1 MLDYKKILGLRYASN
16 LSGREIARS
25 CNYSK
30 SAVNEFLKR
39 FRECGQLKLP
49 LGPEVTNE
57 AINELLYSK
66 RGVQATDAEDL
77 YRQVEYE
84 SVQKA
89 LAKKGETLKRLW
101 RKYNA
106 IGIVD
111 GRRPYSY
118 RQFCQKFSRWLDSK
132 KITYHITRLPGVN
145 LELDYA
151 GKALYLRN
159 TYNPDSPTKVTIFV
173 ATLSYSKYFYAEGMT
188 CCDSRNWIRVNNN
201 ALRYFGGVTQVCTP
215 DNAKVAVLKNM
226 DWIDPLLNK
235 DFQEWAAYYG
245 TAILPAVVAGPTF
258 KPNVESSVGHVTRN
272 ILMDMDEMTFFSLDA
287 LNAELWDRMESLNRQ
302 PFQERD
308 YSRWDLFL
316 KDEKEMLLALPP
328 SDYEFLERQQV
339 TVSQDFSFVFD
350 HVHYTMPYRYI
361 NHALELRA
369 SAQTV
374 YVYSKHGIDLIREHK
389 RSHTPGEWVIHP
401 GDLPAHATDYDKWSV
416 PFFQN
421 WASQVGP
428 NTRIVIDAM
437 IAQVPHP
444 VQAFRRCVGVLGY
457 AKRKTKPVL
466 EACCADAVSK
476 GKCTYTY
483 IKNTIADYE
492 DEARTASTQADK
504 AGELSAVGQ
513 DRPDGGL
520 YKVDGARYSIDAIL
534 SRQKGVTNG

>member
-16 LSGREIARS
+16 LSGREIAKS
-25 CNYSK
+25 CSCSK

-39 FRECGQLKLP
+39 FRENGQLKLP

-57 AINELLYSK
+57 VLDGLLYSK
-66 RGVQATDAEDL
+66 RGVQSADAEDL

-416 PFFQN
+416 PFFQV

-428 NTRIVIDAM
+428 NTRIVIDSM

>member
-1 MLDYKKILGLRYASN
+1 MLDYKKILGLRFASN

-57 AINELLYSK
+57 AIDELLYSK
-66 RGVQATDAEDL
+66 RGVQAADAEDL

-350 HVHYTMPYRYI
+350 HVHYTMPHRYI
-361 NHALELRA
+361 NHTLELRA

-374 YVYSKHGIDLIREHK
+374 YVYSKQGVDLIREHK

-416 PFFQN
+416 PFFQV

-428 NTRIVIDAM
+428 NTRIVIDSM

>member
-1 MLDYKKILGLRYASN
+1 MLDYKKILGLRFASN

-57 AINELLYSK
+57 AIDELLYSK
-66 RGVQATDAEDL
+66 RGVQAADAEDL

-287 LNAELWDRMESLNRQ
+287 LNAELWDRWKASTG
-302 PFQERD
+302 
-308 YSRWDLFL
+308 SR
-316 KDEKEMLLALPP
+316 
-328 SDYEFLERQQV
+328 SRNV
-339 TVSQDFSFVFD
+339 TTRAGTSFSR
-350 HVHYTMPYRYI
+350 MR
-361 NHALELRA
+361 
-369 SAQTV
+369 
-374 YVYSKHGIDLIREHK
+374 
-389 RSHTPGEWVIHP
+389 
-401 GDLPAHATDYDKWSV
+401 
-416 PFFQN
+416 
-421 WASQVGP
+421 
-428 NTRIVIDAM
+428 
-437 IAQVPHP
+437 
-444 VQAFRRCVGVLGY
+444 RRCCWRCRPQTTNSLSGN
-457 AKRKTKPVL
+457 RSQCHKTSRLSSTMSIIPCL
-466 EACCADAVSK
+466 TGTSITRSSCGHPHRRSTYTASK
-476 GKCTYTY
+476 G
-483 IKNTIADYE
+483 
-492 DEARTASTQADK
+492 ST
-504 AGELSAVGQ
+504 
-513 DRPDGGL
+513 
-520 YKVDGARYSIDAIL
+520 
-534 SRQKGVTNG
+534 